1 MQYNFSETLISQ
13 HFQKSGDEMSDK
25 KENTL
30 IGSDGVHISISLR
43 DRDFIMSGHHCHNC
57 YELLYVESGACRFL
71 TDENLYD
78 LHAGDFV
85 LIPPLVLHYCR
96 YLFGACK
103 RSIIFFRKDDITPA
117 ILQFLPRGEWFLSET
132 RIFQVPMAHRDQ
144 IVSCLNQMGT
154 EEKINDPRSGLL
166 RRNYLQSLLLLCSR
180 VCIFLSDPPADIHT
194 TDQQVLQAAR
204 YISENYMHPVTTADV
219 AAAVG
224 FSPNYLSRKFRRAA
238 GIGLHEYLVFIRLHH
253 AALELV
259 ATEDSITTVAFRCGF
274 SDSNYFK
281 DAFKK
286 KYGITPRGYRKA
298 Q

>member
-1 MQYNFSETLISQ
+1 MSEKTGAAPERADTV
-13 HFQKSGDEMSDK
+13 HAN
-25 KENTL
+25 NTL
-30 IGSDGVHISISLR
+30 R
-43 DRDFIMSGHHCHNC
+43 DKDDVMSGHHCHSC
-57 YELLYVESGACRFL
+57 FELLYVESGACRFL

-78 LHAGDFV
+78 LHAGDFI
-85 LIPPLVLHYCR
+85 LIPPLILHYTR
-96 YLFGACK
+96 FLFGACK
-103 RSIIFFRKDDITPA
+103 RTLIFFQKEDISPA
-117 ILQFLPRGEWFLSET
+117 ILPFLPREESFFSET

-144 IVSCLNQMGT
+144 IVSHLNQMTT
-154 EEKINDPRSGLL
+154 EERINDPRSGLL
-166 RRNYLQSLLLLCSR
+166 RQISLQSLLLLCSR

-194 TDQQVLQAAR
+194 TDKQVLQAAR

-259 ATEDSITTVAFRCGF
+259 TTEDSITTVAFRCGF

-286 KYGITPRGYRKA
+286 KYGITPREYRKA